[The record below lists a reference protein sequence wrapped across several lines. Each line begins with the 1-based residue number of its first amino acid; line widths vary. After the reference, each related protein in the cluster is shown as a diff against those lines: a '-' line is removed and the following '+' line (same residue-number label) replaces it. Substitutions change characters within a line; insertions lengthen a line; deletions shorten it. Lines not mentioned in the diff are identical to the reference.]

1 MATWGTAMGGG
12 NARREC
18 EEGNAR
24 WKVGT
29 WKSRGRDWPRFYT
42 VFQKFFQPIA
52 GLVVVSIR
60 SELPYLA
67 YTYLGICVCQPMTG
81 LVGVSI
87 RSELP

>member
-1 MATWGTAMGGG
+1 MGDSYG
-12 NARREC
+12 RREC
-18 EEGNAR
+18 EEGMRGGNAR